1 MLITQSLSDRIACAV
16 GFLAWEMYLCPLFLK
31 SSDTQRK
38 TLDPGLR
45 LDDVLSADGLKFVIP
60 AKGCSGGFRPH
71 AVCPRNSHGVLAMA
85 RPARGDPA
93 SLLCQSTF
101 A

>member
-45 LDDVLSADGLKFVIP
+45 RDDVLSADGLKFVIP
-60 AKGCSGGFRPH
+60 AQ
-71 AVCPRNSHGVLAMA
+71 GVAGVSDRMRSARETVMA
-85 RPARGDPA
+85 YSPWRALQG
-93 SLLCQSTF
+93 
-101 A
+101 